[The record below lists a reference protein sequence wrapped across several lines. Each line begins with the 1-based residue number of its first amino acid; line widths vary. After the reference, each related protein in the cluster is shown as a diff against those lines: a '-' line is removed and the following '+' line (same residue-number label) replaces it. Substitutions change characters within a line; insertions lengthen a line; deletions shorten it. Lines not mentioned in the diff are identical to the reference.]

1 MKKVCILQGSPRK
14 NGNTNR
20 LLVPFMEELKA
31 AGHECVT
38 FDLHSMHLEPC
49 VACRCCQKDWTAFNC
64 SRKDELGRVFDAVLA
79 CDLLVLA
86 TPIYSWFCTPPMKT
100 ALDRLVY
107 GMNKIYGNEPG
118 PYLWEGKSVALFI
131 TCGYRPERG
140 ADLFEEA
147 MKRYCKHSHLNY
159 VGMLAERHRNYN
171 TEFMDAEKE
180 AHARAFA
187 REVV

>member
-1 MKKVCILQGSPRK
+1 MSKVCILKGSPRK

-20 LLVPFMEELKA
+20 LLVPFMEELKEQ
-31 AGHECVT
+31 GHTCRE
-38 FDLHSMHLEPC
+38 FDLHSMKLEPC

-64 SRKDELGRVFDAVLA
+64 SRKDDLQIVFDAIL
-79 CDLLVLA
+79 DSELIVLA

-107 GMNKIYGNEPG
+107 GMNKFYGEVAG
-118 PYLWEGKSVALFI
+118 PVLWEGKSLALFI

-147 MKRYCKHSHLNY
+147 MKRYCKHSRLKY
-159 VGMLAERHRNYN
+159 AGMLTERHKNYN
-171 TEFMDAEKE
+171 IEFMDEEKE
-180 AHARAFA
+180 EHARAFA
-187 REVV
+187 REVI